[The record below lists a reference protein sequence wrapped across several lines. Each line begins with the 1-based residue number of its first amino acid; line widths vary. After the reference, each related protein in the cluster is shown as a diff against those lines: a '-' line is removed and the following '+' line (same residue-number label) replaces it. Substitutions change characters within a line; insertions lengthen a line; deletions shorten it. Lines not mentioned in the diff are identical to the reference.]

1 MIDPA
6 LLMRRAIRYV
16 CDQNGLRPDT
26 IHQMPF
32 EPRQRFEELV
42 IAVADDMRY
51 NQLRY
56 FRPFD
61 HQKRFFATGASERR
75 GILAANRIGKT
86 VSTCYETAM
95 HLTGLYPEWWPESAR
110 RFTKPVTVMVAGEGW
125 SQVAMVLQNEL
136 LGTQDVKIR
145 EQLGTGA
152 IPRDLINFDTMRSDG
167 ANCLGVEIRHASGSN
182 SYLVF
187 ANYTQEVR
195 QMQGFKLTLA
205 VFDEQPP
212 DDFFSEIVTR
222 TATTQGQV
230 LCSFTPLKG
239 LNGLVSKFWHHE
251 EGYEHI
257 RVSWDD
263 VPEYD
268 PWGEPFLLNSTR
280 QQLERDY
287 LPHERDARRNGVPVM
302 GKGAVFQIRSWP
314 TYRTG
319 DYDFRNT
326 RGLHRIIALDLG
338 LVNDKTVIS
347 LIYWDPD
354 NQEAWLHTQICVKGT
369 EEANPVNWIQH
380 LMRPEVFG
388 TPIVLPPDAGTVGR
402 YTMSALSIRQLFE
415 QYELNVYPDPVR
427 NPPDAEGRTTNH
439 KAFGINTMRQM
450 LELGTLHV
458 NENCVEFLREAQ
470 NYYVDERGRF
480 SDPDDC
486 IDSARYAL
494 LGCLNGWAEPWDD
507 RSPQQRFAAAKHQ
520 MKLIQ
525 AHKKNDQDRPIWKR
539 SWSADGGVM

>member
-1 MIDPA
+1 MLDQA
-6 LLMRRAIRYV
+6 LLTRRA
-16 CDQNGLRPDT
+16 L
-26 IHQMPF
+26 
-32 EPRQRFEELV
+32 
-42 IAVADDMRY
+42 RY
-51 NQLRY
+51 NCEQHGLDPKNLHHLPKTVLDNLQELTMATVEDMQYNQIKY

-61 HQKRFFATGASERR
+61 HQLNFFKTGASERR

-95 HLTGLYPEWWPESAR
+95 HLTGSYPEWWVGKR
-110 RFTKPVTVMVAGEGW
+110 YNKPITAMVAGEGW

-136 LGTQDVKIR
+136 LGTQDVKITNA
-145 EQLGTGA
+145 LGTGA
-152 IPRDLINFDTMRSDG
+152 IPRDCIVFETMRNDG
-167 ANCLGVEIRHASGSN
+167 ANCIGVEVRHVSGTN

-195 QMQGFKLTLA
+195 QMQGFKLNLA

-239 LNGLVSKFWHHE
+239 LNGLVSKFWHQE

-268 PWGEPFLLNSTR
+268 PWGEPFLLNATR
-280 QQLERDY
+280 RQLERDY

-302 GKGAVFQIRSWP
+302 GKGAVFQIRNWP
-314 TYRTG
+314 TYKSG
-319 DYDFRNT
+319 DYNFNSSS
-326 RGLHRIIALDLG
+326 GLCRVISLDLG
-338 LVNDKTVIS
+338 LVNDKTVVS
-347 LIYWDPD
+347 LIYWDPEE
-354 NQEAWLHTQICVKGT
+354 QELWLHSQIVVKGT
-369 EEANPVNWIQH
+369 EEANPVNYINH

-388 TPIVLPPDAGTVGR
+388 TPIVLPADAGTPGR
-402 YTMSALSIRQLFE
+402 YTMNSLSIRQLFE
-415 QYELNVYPDPVR
+415 QYDLNVHPEPIM
-427 NPPDAEGRTTNH
+427 NPADEQGRRSNH
-439 KAFGINTMRQM
+439 KSFGINTMRQM
-450 LELGTLHV
+450 LEFGTFHV

-470 NYYVDERGRF
+470 NYYADERGRF

-486 IDSARYAL
+486 IDSARYGL
-494 LGCLNGWAEPWDD
+494 LACLQGIAEPWDG
-507 RSPQQRFAAAKHQ
+507 RSPNARFRDAKSQ
-520 MKLIQ
+520 MRAVLS
-525 AHKKNDQDRPIWKR
+525 QDNQNKPEWKR
-539 SWSADGGVM
+539 TWAADGTSV

>member
-1 MIDPA
+1 MLDPA
-6 LLMRRAIRYV
+6 VLMRHAVRSV
-16 CDQNGLRPDT
+16 CDEYHLDPKNL
-26 IHQMPF
+26 HHMPS
-32 EPRQRFEELV
+32 EPRARFEEAC
-42 IAVADDMRY
+42 IAIRDDMQF

-56 FRPFD
+56 FRPFA
-61 HQKRFFATGASERR
+61 HQMDFFETGASDRR

-95 HLTGLYPEWWPESAR
+95 HLTGLYPDWWPTTAK
-110 RFTKPVTVMVAGEGW
+110 RFNKPVTAMVAGEGW
-125 SQVAMVLQNEL
+125 SQVALVLQNEL
-136 LGTQDVKIR
+136 LGTNDVKIR
-145 EQLGTGA
+145 ENIGTGA
-152 IPRDLINFDTMRSDG
+152 IPRSCIKFDTMRSDG
-167 ANCLGVEIRHASGSN
+167 ANCIGVEIKHVSGAN
-182 SYLVF
+182 SYLLF

-195 QMQGFKLTLA
+195 QMQGFKLNLA

-239 LNGLVSKFWHHE
+239 LNGLVSKFWHQE

-268 PWGEPFLLNSTR
+268 PWGEPFLLMNTR
-280 QQLERDY
+280 LQLERDY

-302 GKGAVFQIRSWP
+302 GKGAVFQIRTWP

-326 RGLHRIIALDLG
+326 AGLHRIIALDLG
-338 LVNDKTVIS
+338 LVNDRTVIT
-347 LIYWDPD
+347 LMYWHPEE
-354 NQEAWLHTQICVKGT
+354 QEAWLHTQVVVKGT
-369 EEANPVNWIQH
+369 EEANPMNYINH

-388 TPIVLPPDAGTVGR
+388 TPIMLPADANSQGR
-402 YTMSALSIRQLFE
+402 YTMSAQSLREFFE
-415 QYELNVYPDPVR
+415 EYELNVHPDAIM
-427 NPPDAEGRTTNH
+427 NPPDDQGRRTNH
-439 KAFGINTMRQM
+439 KSFGINVMRQM

-494 LGCLNGWAEPWDD
+494 IGCLQGLAEPWDN
-507 RSPQQRFAAAKHQ
+507 RSPQARFAAAKHNF
-520 MKLIQ
+520 KVHQ
-525 AHKKNDQDRPIWKR
+525 AQRDSGKPVWKR
-539 SWSADGGVM
+539 AWTTDGGVR